1 MRFGRTVAVRRAWLG
16 VGLRTAE
23 YSGGETRAGA
33 HINNV
38 VPGGP
43 AHLNGLQIDDVI
55 LEINGRAITNAT
67 EATRII
73 GRITPGT
80 AVDFTIERNEQIR
93 SVRFRM
99 AERPGKDE
107 VERSMSET
115 SPIAGYSSSTPS
127 PAPLPYRAPNA
138 STGMSLVDL
147 SSTFRQSIGMRF
159 DQVGVYVEQVA
170 PGSNAERRGIRSNMV
185 ILEADQEPI
194 ASVSAFNRKIEKARR
209 AGQSDI
215 LLLMRLENGSENYVS
230 LAL

>member
-1 MRFGRTVAVRRAWLG
+1 M
-16 VGLRTAE
+16 
-23 YSGGETRAGA
+23 
-33 HINNV
+33 NNV

-55 LEINGRAITNAT
+55 LQINGQAVSNAT

-73 GRITPGT
+73 GRIKPGT
-80 AVDFTIERNEQIR
+80 TVDFTIERNEQIQ
-93 SVRFRM
+93 SLRFRM

-107 VERSMSET
+107 VERSMTET
-115 SPIAGYSSSTPS
+115 SPSAGYSTPSPS

-147 SSTFRQSIGMRF
+147 SSTFRQSIGMRY

-170 PGSNAERRGIRSNMV
+170 PGSDAERHGIKSNMV
-185 ILEADQEPI
+185 ILEADQEPV
-194 ASVSAFNRKIEKARR
+194 ASVSAFNRKIDKARR

-230 LAL
+230 LSL